1 MFENFSIISLAPS
14 DKTYIQ
20 ITGPSVMLEEIL
32 IKSLEP
38 SYVVFKPSNIL
49 KIYIPITE
57 PSVMLENLSMISL
70 APAISAN
77 QSS

>member
-1 MFENFSIISLAPS
+1 MLENLSMISLA
-14 DKTYIQ
+14 
-20 ITGPSVMLEEIL
+20 
-32 IKSLEP
+32 P

>member
-38 SYVVFKPSNIL
+38 SFDPYKLSILLHTSVVMPQSLLARLNWQTK
-49 KIYIPITE
+49 K
-57 PSVMLENLSMISL
+57 NLH
-70 APAISAN
+70 
-77 QSS
+77 